1 MWGVYSEELHDGKV
15 GVLGEKSG
23 DFYGI
28 AAIGMALIQ
37 SGASPIL
44 PHHGDAA
51 AEAFQCLLC
60 QPGATSALAR
70 TEISRHDGI
79 LFGLGY
85 LLVIYW

>member
-28 AAIGMALIQ
+28 AATGMALIQ

-51 AEAFQCLLC
+51 AEAFQCLLV
-60 QPGATSALAR
+60 PAWSHLS
-70 TEISRHDGI
+70 SRQDRN
-79 LFGLGY
+79 L
-85 LLVIYW
+85 